1 MKDQKEIKKIIS
13 IIIISKRIK
22 YLGINLPMGQKNYIP
37 KTKTLMKE
45 IKEDTPMETIFM
57 DWKTQYCQNDRITQ
71 GNLQIQ
77 CNLYQITNGIFCR
90 SRTKKILKFI

>member
-1 MKDQKEIKKIIS
+1 M
-13 IIIISKRIK
+13 
-22 YLGINLPMGQKNYIP
+22 
-37 KTKTLMKE
+37 LMKE

-77 CNLYQITNGIFCR
+77 CNPYQITTGIFH
-90 SRTKKILKFI
+90 RTRK